1 MDHENG
7 PLVTAVI
14 PVYNHEKY
22 VAESIRSILQ
32 QTYRNIELIVI
43 NDGSRDRSHERIL
56 PLIPECR
63 ERFVRFEYI
72 NRENRGL
79 SATLDQALGMA
90 KGKYISG
97 LASDDVALPEKI
109 RLLVEALESKDDSYA
124 AAFGDALFIDKEGR
138 PLFQDEHDSLSADS
152 RGRPQARFLD
162 FYTSDRKFDTKGPE
176 FGTYKTLLHGNYLPA
191 MSSLI
196 RTDELREAGD
206 WAKGNILEDWEMWL
220 KLSKKYK
227 FAFVDEAVALYRWH
241 PFNTQKAAP
250 EKFGSSC
257 FKLIEGEKGF
267 CISNN
272 LLTEW
277 RQSHESALERFFFN
291 REISPIK
298 RLAHLKPSD
307 VPTVT
312 LIAMKLT
319 IRKLAR
325 PFSGRG

>member
-1 MDHENG
+1 M
-7 PLVTAVI
+7 
-14 PVYNHEKY
+14 
-22 VAESIRSILQ
+22 
-32 QTYRNIELIVI
+32 
-43 NDGSRDRSHERIL
+43 
-56 PLIPECR
+56 
-63 ERFVRFEYI
+63 
-72 NRENRGL
+72 
-79 SATLDQALGMA
+79 
-90 KGKYISG
+90 
-97 LASDDVALPEKI
+97 
-109 RLLVEALESKDDSYA
+109 
-124 AAFGDALFIDKEGR
+124 
-138 PLFQDEHDSLSADS
+138 SADS

-162 FYTSDRKFDTKGPE
+162 FYTGDRKFDYKGPE
-176 FGTYKTLLHGNYLPA
+176 FGSYKSLLFGNYLPA

-196 RTDELREAGD
+196 RTNELREAGD
-206 WAKGNILEDWEMWL
+206 WAKGNILEDWEIWL

-241 PFNTQKAAP
+241 PFNTQKIAP

-257 FKLIEGEKGF
+257 FKLIEGERGF

-307 VPTVT
+307 LPTIT
-312 LIAMKLT
+312 LVAMKLT

-325 PFSGRG
+325 TFSGHEQQMMTNLVVRKSLFQPLFRLPKLFADLGGPAGKIGAVARRLRSRFGPP